1 MVVFCVDPR
10 TWHNSTDAHIRAPCQ
25 PMIPDIKECLE
36 VSLPKYHPHKQ
47 GLPLVQNTYLSHL
60 FVPYTPAEAP

>member
-10 TWHNSTDAHIRAPCQ
+10 TWHNSTDAHIRAPDQ

-36 VSLPKYHPHKQ
+36 VSLPKHHPHKHS
-47 GLPLVQNTYLSHL
+47 GVTLGAEYLSIPPICSL
-60 FVPYTPAEAP
+60 YSS